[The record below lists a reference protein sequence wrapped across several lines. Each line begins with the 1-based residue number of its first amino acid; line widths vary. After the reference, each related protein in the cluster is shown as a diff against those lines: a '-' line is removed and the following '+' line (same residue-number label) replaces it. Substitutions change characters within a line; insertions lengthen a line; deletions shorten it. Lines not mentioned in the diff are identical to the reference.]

1 VEKWNQIANRKS
13 QITNHKRHRIAH
25 RDLPALDHFRVGAAA
40 PAFAHGRFEA
50 RQRFLHPLAR
60 TRFSEDAKAGATD
73 AQCPASRV
81 EQVQRVDDQIRA
93 PRARFQIRAQQI
105 HQLVPSVTIDDGDL
119 TAPALIGVA
128 DDATC
133 DDERGVPGSIHHSS
147 MRAFD
152 PDLMQHSHAFP
163 DVTVLHPGGQGQPG
177 TRFEYIQRAMETL
190 MRTHLR
196 IAAMGDLHVS
206 KNSQGAFQ
214 PLFTQIN
221 HSADVLL
228 LCGDFTDY
236 GLPDEARVL
245 ARELSVVKIPVI
257 AVLGNHDYEGGKPN
271 EIRQILA
278 DGGVT
283 VLDGEAIE
291 VHGIGFA
298 GVKGFAGGFG
308 RGALGPWGEHAIK
321 AFVQE
326 AVDEAL
332 KLETALARLRT
343 QKRVALLHYS
353 PIRGTVEG
361 EPPEIFAYLGSSR
374 LEEPINRYRVSA
386 VFHGHAHRGTPEG
399 RTSTGVPVHNV
410 SMPLLTRVNPNRP
423 PFLIVEV
430 PRDVSE
436 TTAPVEP
443 RGEPLVKSA

>member
-1 VEKWNQIANRKS
+1 
-13 QITNHKRHRIAH
+13 
-25 RDLPALDHFRVGAAA
+25 
-40 PAFAHGRFEA
+40 
-50 RQRFLHPLAR
+50 
-60 TRFSEDAKAGATD
+60 
-73 AQCPASRV
+73 
-81 EQVQRVDDQIRA
+81 
-93 PRARFQIRAQQI
+93 
-105 HQLVPSVTIDDGDL
+105 
-119 TAPALIGVA
+119 
-128 DDATC
+128 
-133 DDERGVPGSIHHSS
+133 
-147 MRAFD
+147 
-152 PDLMQHSHAFP
+152 
-163 DVTVLHPGGQGQPG
+163 
-177 TRFEYIQRAMETL
+177 METV

-206 KNSQGAFQ
+206 KNARGAFQ

-221 HSADVLL
+221 QSADVLL

-236 GLPDEARVL
+236 GLPEEARVL

-278 DGGVT
+278 DSGVT
-283 VLDGEAIE
+283 VLDGEATE
-291 VHGIGFA
+291 VQGIGFA

-332 KLETALARLRT
+332 KLEAALARLRT

-410 SMPLLTRVNPNRP
+410 SMPLLTRINPNRP

-430 PRDVSE
+430 PRDVSD
-436 TTAPVEP
+436 TAAPVEP